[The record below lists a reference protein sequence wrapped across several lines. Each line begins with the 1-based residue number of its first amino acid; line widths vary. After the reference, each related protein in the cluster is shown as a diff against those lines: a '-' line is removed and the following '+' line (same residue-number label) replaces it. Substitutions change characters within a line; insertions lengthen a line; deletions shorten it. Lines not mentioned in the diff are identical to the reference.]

1 MNKNNKCR
9 YSIYAKFDKD
19 HICPMCNT
27 LITDERKVDDGW
39 AYEYTCGNCKTV
51 FKKFPP
57 ARGEDAYLDI
67 IKLESDVIALKFIGI
82 DSWHRPVFKAIDAPF
97 YCGSIDHLFDP
108 SVPQDDI
115 IEFFEGTIA
124 DHLVYFG
131 KTFDCEPMGTSL
143 AGFIVVII

>member
-1 MNKNNKCR
+1 MNENNKCR

-57 ARGEDAYLDI
+57 AWGKDAYLEI
-67 IKLESDVIALKFIGI
+67 ISLRFDVIALKFVGI
-82 DSWHRPVFKAIDAPF
+82 DSRHRPVFKAIGVDV
-97 YCGSIDHLFDP
+97 YCGSIDHLFDRT
-108 SVPQDDI
+108 VPEEDIIAFFEDDI
-115 IEFFEGTIA
+115 A
-124 DHLVYFG
+124 DKLVYFG
-131 KTFDCEPMGTSL
+131 NKFDCEPIGTSIDM
-143 AGFIVVII
+143 FIVAIV